1 MKTVPDDN
9 PKKPISSNDTITFSI
24 KKPKINPP
32 KINKPKPGTNKILK
46 VLAVVLVIFA
56 VGFFGGWLG
65 SRSQSY
71 NKQAEANTEAARTTV
86 VNESEL
92 ISELAKTVGEGV
104 VSVNVKTQ
112 QEVQGV
118 FGNRNME
125 QSGAGTGF
133 IISKEGI
140 VVTNRHVVPT
150 GTNEVSIVLS
160 DGTELDNVK
169 VIGRTNASDPLDVA
183 FLKIED
189 SKGKELKPVKIGDS
203 SKMRVGD
210 KVIAI
215 GNALGQ
221 FQNTVTSG
229 IVSGY
234 GRKIQASDGS
244 GNSTETLQNLFQT
257 DAAINQGNSGG
268 PLVNM
273 NGEVIG
279 INTAVAGDG
288 AENIGFSIPINDVK
302 GIIETVLTSGKFER
316 PYLGVKYVELNDDY
330 AYEFNLDRN
339 RGAYLAPSRNG
350 STVIKDSPA
359 AKAGLKEKDIIIK
372 INGEEIN
379 ENNSLISLVQKN
391 KVGETID
398 VTVVRD
404 GKEEVIKVKLEAA
417 PQE

>member
-1 MKTVPDDN
+1 MKAVPDDIS
-9 PKKPISSNDTITFSI
+9 KKPIDPKDTITFSI

-32 KINKPKPGTNKILK
+32 KMKTPKQGTNKILK
-46 VLAVVLVIFA
+46 ILAVVSVIFA

-169 VIGRTNASDPLDVA
+169 VLGRTNASDPLDVA

-189 SKGKELKPVKIGDS
+189 AKGKELKPVRIGDS

-234 GRKIQASDGS
+234 GRRIQASDGN

-302 GIIETVLTSGKFER
+302 GIIETVLASGKFER

-350 STVIKDSPA
+350 QAIIKNSPA
-359 AKAGLKEKDIIIK
+359 DKAGLKEKDIIIK

-379 ENNSLISLVQKN
+379 ENNSLISLIQKN
-391 KVGETID
+391 KVGETVD

-417 PQE
+417 PKE

>member
-1 MKTVPDDN
+1 MPEEQ
-9 PKKPISSNDTITFSI
+9 PKKEENLPNSEAVKVVD
-24 KKPKINPP
+24 KKPSPAKKQYARKGNY
-32 KINKPKPGTNKILK
+32 NKFLLFFAATFTIL
-46 VLAVVLVIFA
+46 A
-56 VGFFGGWLG
+56 VGFLGGWLG
-65 SRSQSY
+65 ARSLNNESSTSIS
-71 NKQAEANTEAARTTV
+71 TEAARTTV

-104 VSVNVKTQ
+104 VSVNVKQTQ
-112 QEVQGV
+112 SVQDF
-118 FGNRNME
+118 FGRTSE
-125 QSGAGTGF
+125 RESQGAGTGF

-140 VVTNRHVVPT
+140 VVTNRHVVPQ
-150 GTNEVSIVLS
+150 GTDEVSVVLS

-169 VIGRTNASDPLDVA
+169 VIGRTSESDPLDVA

-189 SKGKELKPVKIGDS
+189 AKGKELKPVKLGDS

-234 GRKIQASDGS
+234 GRQIEAYDSS
-244 GNSTETLQNLFQT
+244 GTSGETLQNLFQT

-273 NGEVIG
+273 NGEVIA

-288 AENIGFSIPINDVK
+288 AENIGFAIPINDVQ
-302 GIIETVLTSGKFER
+302 GIIASVLEKGKFER
-316 PYLGVKYVELNDDY
+316 PYLGVRYVELNDDY
-330 AYEFNLDRN
+330 AYEYNLDRN
-339 RGAYLAPSRNG
+339 RGAYLAPNVEGGDSI
-350 STVIKDSPA
+350 IKNSPA
-359 AKAGLKEKDIIIK
+359 DKAKLKEKDIIIK

-391 KVGETID
+391 KVGDTID
-398 VTVVRD
+398 VTVIRD
-404 GKEEVIKVKLEAA
+404 GKEETVKVKLEAA
-417 PQE
+417 PNQ